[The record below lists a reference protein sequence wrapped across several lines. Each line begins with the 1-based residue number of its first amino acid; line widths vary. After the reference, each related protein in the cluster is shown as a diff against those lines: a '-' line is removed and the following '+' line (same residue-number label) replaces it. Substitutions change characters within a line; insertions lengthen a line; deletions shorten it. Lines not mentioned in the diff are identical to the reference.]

1 MPVKLVP
8 DDGDADF
15 EIVPPFEVGLD
26 CLGSLI
32 PTCLGREEDDELPPL
47 VPPLEDEPLL
57 LDCVGACLAKL

>member
-47 VPPLEDEPLL
+47 EPLREL
-57 LDCVGACLAKL
+57 LIALPALLATPDT